1 MNCVECQTEPLTPGH
16 YCPCCGRKLSLQER
30 RALEPTSPVAR
41 CPSCGGLSADGDLCK
56 SCKEAFA
63 PVLGGATVTEPS
75 DDSATAPAQIAVAVD
90 MKTQEALPP
99 PVVKVDAVKIEAA
112 KAETAKAVAD
122 LTAKAHLARAA
133 NPAPVIRR
141 PMVSAPP
148 IVSAPPQ
155 RRSRTTVITAA
166 ALIVVAIGVTEG
178 ARRLGFLWP
187 PQAVRE
193 GQPVQAPPAVEGVT
207 VAERQATPPET
218 LSAAKVVA
226 ENRAPAVAPVQAAA
240 RPKPTAA
247 AGQRGAVR
255 RPNLS
260 VQQVAPVVA
269 PTPAAETPAPAP
281 TRPPALTAAE
291 SPRVPAPPTGRFF
304 ERNEVDESPRIATR
318 VAPQLPANLRARA
331 RNDIAVVR
339 VLVSRTGHPFRVSL
353 LRGSLLGRSS
363 DEAVV
368 AAVTQWTFS
377 PAKKRGE
384 PVNCWY
390 NIGVPLGQ
398 AN

>member
-1 MNCVECQTEPLTPGH
+1 
-16 YCPCCGRKLSLQER
+16 
-30 RALEPTSPVAR
+30 
-41 CPSCGGLSADGDLCK
+41 
-56 SCKEAFA
+56 
-63 PVLGGATVTEPS
+63 
-75 DDSATAPAQIAVAVD
+75 
-90 MKTQEALPP
+90 MKTQEAVPP
-99 PVVKVDAVKIEAA
+99 PVV

-141 PMVSAPP
+141 PIVSAPP
-148 IVSAPPQ
+148 IASVPPQ
-155 RRSRTTVITAA
+155 RRSGTTVLITAA
-166 ALIVVAIGVTEG
+166 ALIVVVIGAAEG
-178 ARRLGFLWP
+178 ARRLGFHWP

-193 GQPVQAPPAVEGVT
+193 GQPVQAMPAVEGVT
-207 VAERQATPPET
+207 VAERRATPPET

-226 ENRAPAVAPVQAAA
+226 ENRAPAVALVQAAA
-240 RPKPTAA
+240 PPKPKTVAE
-247 AGQRGAVR
+247 RRRTVR
-255 RPNLS
+255 QAKSS
-260 VQQVAPVVA
+260 VQQVVPVVA
-269 PTPAAETPAPAP
+269 PTPAPETPAPVP
-281 TRPPALTAAE
+281 TKPAALMAAE
-291 SPRVPAPPTGRFF
+291 SPRATTPPSGRFF

-318 VAPQLPANLRARA
+318 VAPQIPANLRARA

-353 LRGSLLGRSS
+353 LRGSALGRSS